1 MSLNRSEQIL
11 FDYLQAQPDELR
23 HWQEKVRGAARHHFD
38 LHAAATSLD
47 HALWDYFVERSA
59 VAEPFRSAARHQGLA
74 RTSMKNLAEFLLR
87 LWAPP
92 PAKPPGPL
100 R

>member
-23 HWQEKVRGAARHHFD
+23 HWQEKVRGTARRHPDIHS
-38 LHAAATSLD
+38 AAASLD

-59 VAEPFRSAARHQGLA
+59 VAEPFRGIAQRQGLA
-74 RTSMKNLAEFLLR
+74 RTSMKNLAELLLR

-92 PAKPPGPL
+92 QPKPPGSP